1 MIELIL
7 VRLPASAL
15 LRCRRVCKQWRLI
28 VQDPQFITTHLQVQ
42 RTPRCPLLFSH
53 RESASKM
60 LYPSE
65 AILFDEAWSPSRWD
79 VPAIEPDDFLSACCN
94 GLACLYSE
102 RSTIKI
108 ANLATGECLHIA
120 KPDNRMTGDHYSF
133 YNFGFHPVTKQY
145 KVIHFLGERELFSVD
160 TCIVIQVYTLGD
172 DKWRDVRAPK
182 SQRLDCVDY
191 FGVVNIDGAM
201 YWLTE
206 DKWNSWQRSVV
217 SFDLSEE
224 RFEWIQLPIADH
236 AGRSYSQSRMYFITE
251 VDGKVCVATAQHSS
265 VYSAIGIVGNL
276 EIWTLENKANQ
287 SWRQKCTI
295 KLSSVDICIPRPH
308 FIHGDKIIL
317 YGQDRNIYY
326 QKLMGQN
333 IKIEKRKI
341 VRLLNYSP
349 RWYNNMQSFMYVKS
363 LVRLDVYGKGGALN
377 RPKRREGWQLKKW
390 ENWMLELCELEKL
403 WRRIYEL
410 EHSIS
415 AGARWMG
422 MNMNP
427 LLHHPPEKNRFNWVE
442 QKRVREMLNTSLKGL
457 ESILKTLDPIQSK
470 IIHGSDQHRLNW
482 VELKQVQ
489 EMLNAKI

>member
-1 MIELIL
+1 MASSETMEVQTGKKCQWVPSLPDEMIELIF
-7 VRLPASAL
+7 VRLPVSTL

-28 VQDPQFITTHLQVQ
+28 LQDPQFITTHLQVQ

-53 RESASKM
+53 RESASKR

-160 TCIVIQVYTLGD
+160 TFIVIQVYTLGD

-182 SQRLDCVDY
+182 SQRLDCIDY
-191 FGVVNIDGAM
+191 FGVVNVDGAM

-206 DKWNSWQRSVV
+206 DKWKSWRRSVV
-217 SFDLSEE
+217 SFDLSKE
-224 RFEWIQLPIADH
+224 RFEWIQMPIADPDH
-236 AGRSYSQSRMYFITE
+236 AGRSTNQSRMYWITE
-251 VDGKVCVATAQHSS
+251 VDGKVCVATAQHSM
-265 VYSAIGIVGNL
+265 YSAIGFVGNL

-295 KLSSVDICIPRPH
+295 QFSSVDICIPRPH

-326 QKLMGQN
+326 QKLVGQN
-333 IKIEKRKI
+333 IKIQKRK
-341 VRLLNYSP
+341 
-349 RWYNNMQSFMYVKS
+349 M
-363 LVRLDVYGKGGALN
+363 
-377 RPKRREGWQLKKW
+377 
-390 ENWMLELCELEKL
+390 
-403 WRRIYEL
+403 
-410 EHSIS
+410 
-415 AGARWMG
+415 AGARRMG
-422 MNMNP
+422 MNINP
-427 LLHHPPEKNRFNWVE
+427 LLQRPPEKNRFNWVE
-442 QKRVREMLNTSLKGL
+442 QMRVREMLNTSLKRL
-457 ESILKTLDPIQSK
+457 ESILKTSDPIQSK
-470 IIHGSDQHRLNW
+470 IIRGADQHRLNW

-489 EMLNAKI
+489 EMLNASKI